1 MSKRSKVSKS
11 KSRSKSPAK
20 RGSKAESAP
29 KAGSGKIPPAS
40 AKHLAKARA
49 KIDGID
55 TKLVKLLNERASLV
69 VNVGKYKRAAG
80 LPIYAPHREAEVL
93 DKVIHANSGP
103 LQDRTLEGVYRE
115 LMSGSFQLQQ
125 PLRIGFLGP
134 QGSYSHVAAVRH
146 FGSSVAFEDLHEIGG
161 VFTEVARGHVNY
173 GLVPIE
179 NSTGGGIVETLDAL
193 TRMHSSCH
201 VYAEVQLEVHHAL
214 LANCEPKDVRRIHS
228 KPEVFSQCRQ
238 WLATQYPKA
247 ELIPAASSSR
257 AAQIA
262 AEECKKALEIG
273 AIPGTA
279 AIGSDLAGQIYGLK
293 TLFSKIEDKLNN
305 ITRFFVITRAKAVRS
320 GDDKTSMMFITEDKP
335 GALVDVLAVFRDRGV
350 NLSHI
355 DKRPSGRTN
364 WSYTFFIDAIGHRDD
379 PQVAG
384 AIEEAGEHCQELIVL
399 GSYPRARRIL

>member
-1 MSKRSKVSKS
+1 MAKRSKPTKKKS
-11 KSRSKSPAK
+11 KAPANGAPTNETKAKKLSPAAVK
-20 RGSKAESAP
+20 ALSKV
-29 KAGSGKIPPAS
+29 
-40 AKHLAKARA
+40 RV
-49 KIDGID
+49 KIDAID
-55 TKLVKLLNERASLV
+55 KKLVSLLNERAALV
-69 VNVGKYKRAAG
+69 VNVGKFKRSAG

-93 DKVIHANSGP
+93 DKVIHANTGP

-134 QGSYSHVAAVRH
+134 LGSHSHVAAVRH
-146 FGSSVAFEDLHEIGG
+146 FGSSVAFEDLHEIAG
-161 VFTEVARGHVNY
+161 VLTEVARGHVNY

-193 TRMHSSCH
+193 KKYHTATHI
-201 VYAEVQLEVHHAL
+201 YAEVQLEVHHAL

-228 KPEVFSQCRQ
+228 KPEVFSQCRH

-262 AEECKKALEIG
+262 AEECRKALEIG
-273 AIPGTA
+273 AVPGTA
-279 AIGSDLAGQIYGLK
+279 AIGSELAGQIYGLK
-293 TLFSKIEDKLNN
+293 SLFSKIEDNVSN
-305 ITRFFVITRAKAVRS
+305 ITRFFVIARNTAVRS
-320 GDDKTSMMFITEDKP
+320 GDDKTSIMFTTEDKP

-364 WSYTFFIDAIGHRDD
+364 WSYSFFIDAKGHRDD
-379 PQVAG
+379 PAVAT
-384 AIEEAGEHCQELIVL
+384 AIREASEHCQELIVL

>member
-1 MSKRSKVSKS
+1 MPKGPKPNSGKARGRS
-11 KSRSKSPAK
+11 
-20 RGSKAESAP
+20 GAP
-29 KAGSGKIPPAS
+29 KALPPLSSKPDPLS
-40 AKHLAKARA
+40 ARHLSSARA
-49 KIDGID
+49 RIDELD
-55 TKLVKLLNERASLV
+55 KKLVKLLNERAALV
-69 VNVGKYKRAAG
+69 VDVGKFKRKAG

-103 LQDRTLEGVYRE
+103 LPNRTLEGVYRE

-125 PLRIGFLGP
+125 PLRIGYLGP
-134 QGSYSHVAAVRH
+134 QGSYSHAAAVRH
-146 FGSSVAFEDLHEIGG
+146 FGSSVAFEDLHEIAG

-179 NSTGGGIVETLDAL
+179 NSTGGGVVETLDAL
-193 TRMHSSCH
+193 KQFHATTH

-238 WLATQYPKA
+238 WLATQYPRA
-247 ELIPAASSSR
+247 DLIPAASSSR

-262 AEECKKALEIG
+262 AEECRKALEIG
-273 AIPGTA
+273 AVPGTA

-293 TLFSKIEDKLNN
+293 TLFARIEDNPNN
-305 ITRFFVITRAKAVRS
+305 ITRFFVIARSKAVRS
-320 GDDKTSMMFITEDKP
+320 GDDKTSIMFTTEDKP
-335 GALVDVLAVFRDRGV
+335 GTLVDVLGVFRDRGV

-355 DKRPSGRTN
+355 DKRPSGRVN
-364 WSYTFFIDAIGHRDD
+364 WSYTFFIDALGHRDD

-384 AIEEAGEHCQELIVL
+384 AIEEASEHCQELIVL

>member
-1 MSKRSKVSKS
+1 MPKRARKKS
-11 KSRSKSPAK
+11 SAKSSTSAKAAKGGAKSAQV
-20 RGSKAESAP
+20 A
-29 KAGSGKIPPAS
+29 KAGKLS
-40 AKHLAKARA
+40 AAAQKHLSEVRV
-49 KIDGID
+49 KIDAID
-55 TKLVKLLNERASLV
+55 KKLVSLLNERAALV

-134 QGSYSHVAAVRH
+134 LGSHSHVAAVRH
-146 FGSSVAFEDLHEIGG
+146 FGSSVAFEDLHEIAG
-161 VFTEVARGHVNY
+161 VLTEVARGHVNY

-193 TRMHSSCH
+193 KKYHTATHI
-201 VYAEVQLEVHHAL
+201 YAEVQLEVHHAL

-228 KPEVFSQCRQ
+228 KPEVFSQCRH

-273 AIPGTA
+273 AVPGTA
-279 AIGSDLAGQIYGLK
+279 AIGSELAGQIYGLK
-293 TLFSKIEDKLNN
+293 SLFSKIEDNVSN
-305 ITRFFVITRAKAVRS
+305 ITRFFVIARSTAVRS
-320 GDDKTSMMFITEDKP
+320 GDDKTSIMFTTEDKP
-335 GALVDVLAVFRDRGV
+335 GALVDVLGVFRDRGV

-364 WSYTFFIDAIGHRDD
+364 WSYSFFIDAKGHRDD
-379 PQVAG
+379 PEVAG
-384 AIEEAGEHCQELIVL
+384 AIREAGEHCQELIVL

>member
-1 MSKRSKVSKS
+1 MAKRSPSNKKKS
-11 KSRSKSPAK
+11 KASTASPTTNEKAAKKLSPAAV
-20 RGSKAESAP
+20 KAL
-29 KAGSGKIPPAS
+29 GKVR
-40 AKHLAKARA
+40 H
-49 KIDGID
+49 KIDAID
-55 TKLVKLLNERASLV
+55 KDLVRLLNQRADLV
-69 VNVGKYKRAAG
+69 VSVGKYKRSAG

-93 DKVIHANSGP
+93 DKVIHANKGP
-103 LQDRTLEGVYRE
+103 LPDRTLEGVYRE

-134 QGSYSHVAAVRH
+134 LGSHSHVAAVRH
-146 FGSSVAFEDLHEIGG
+146 FGSSVAFEDLHEIAG
-161 VFTEVARGHVNY
+161 VLTEVARGHVNY

-193 TRMHSSCH
+193 KKYHSSTH
-201 VYAEVQLEVHHAL
+201 IYAEVQLEVHHAL

-228 KPEVFSQCRQ
+228 KPEVFSQCRH

-262 AEECKKALEIG
+262 ADECKKALEIG
-273 AIPGTA
+273 SVPGTA
-279 AIGSDLAGQIYGLK
+279 AIGSELAGQIYGLK
-293 TLFSKIEDKLNN
+293 SLFSKIEDNVSN
-305 ITRFFVITRAKAVRS
+305 ITRFFVIARSIAVRS
-320 GDDKTSMMFITEDKP
+320 GDDKTSIMFTTQDKP

-364 WSYTFFIDAIGHRDD
+364 WNYSFFIDAKGHRDD
-379 PQVAG
+379 PDVAA
-384 AIEEAGEHCQELIVL
+384 AIHEASEHCEELIVL